1 MNIRECDFLD
11 FYNSRS
17 FNANCFNP
25 NGSLNKN
32 YNSKKVTGTI
42 AQIFEDHWETFY
54 SSNKLIIDKYRPN
67 ANKEVH
73 KIIDCYNKDLGCS
86 VYECPN
92 CNDIVFIGHTCKSRF
107 CSSCGYKYKK
117 QRVNSILQTAYNCPH
132 RHIVFTIPKQLRKYF
147 FFPFNSRI
155 DILFKAVRD
164 TLYSILNSSF
174 KRDKKGILKQYF
186 SKIKYTPGFFSFLHT
201 FGRNLKW
208 NPHIHVLIAEIK
220 IGDDNS
226 CKNWNYFDFNALSLR
241 FQKIL
246 LDLLSK
252 ELGKSFDS
260 DRKFLF
266 SNFKK
271 GFYVYAEHKKFKN
284 LHSSI
289 EYVTRYCGRAPIS
302 ENRIINYDG
311 SIVTFSYI
319 DHKDNSYHELSV
331 NAFEFIAMLLRH
343 LLPSQFKIIRYYGFY
358 RKKLAIHPKMV
369 PLIKQHARKF
379 KTDLTKYRN
388 SILLSFN
395 RDPYDCP
402 KCGKRLIFSVFLN

>member
-1 MNIRECDFLD
+1 M
-11 FYNSRS
+11 
-17 FNANCFNP
+17 
-25 NGSLNKN
+25 
-32 YNSKKVTGTI
+32 
-42 AQIFEDHWETFY
+42 
-54 SSNKLIIDKYRPN
+54 
-67 ANKEVH
+67 
-73 KIIDCYNKDLGCS
+73 
-86 VYECPN
+86 
-92 CNDIVFIGHTCKSRF
+92 
-107 CSSCGYKYKK
+107 
-117 QRVNSILQTAYNCPH
+117 
-132 RHIVFTIPKQLRKYF
+132 
-147 FFPFNSRI
+147 
-155 DILFKAVRD
+155 
-164 TLYSILNSSF
+164 
-174 KRDKKGILKQYF
+174 
-186 SKIKYTPGFFSFLHT
+186 
-201 FGRNLKW
+201 
-208 NPHIHVLIAEIK
+208 IAEIK

-331 NAFEFIAMLLRH
+331 NAFEFITMLLRH

-395 RDPYDCP
+395 RDPYDCQ